1 MPPDRPRLPPSSSP
15 RKEGQNTEIVVVV
28 VVVVPGRSPSGRVP
42 GGSARVRFC
51 LHFLGLHSG
60 SNILSWKLI
69 ALPVV
74 WAYEKLIIPCHC

>member
-28 VVVVPGRSPSGRVP
+28 VAVPGRSPIGRAP

-60 SNILSWKLI
+60 FNILSWSQ
-69 ALPVV
+69 
-74 WAYEKLIIPCHC
+74 